1 MSRPGGLK
9 TKNWT
14 TNNSRN
20 GSVSQVAGGLLF
32 RFWVTP
38 TNRDESDWTSDDAL
52 YSRSISPSFNLT

>member
-1 MSRPGGLK
+1 MSRAGGSK

-14 TNNSRN
+14 TNNSRD
-20 GSVSQVAGGLLF
+20 GSGSQVTGGLLF

-52 YSRSISPSFNLT
+52 YSRSILPSFNLT